1 MITVSLDRTWEDWRQ
16 KARDLLAQNVSPQN
30 IQWLCDPHEFPLG
43 TPYSPSA
50 VASELKLPREF
61 VLAAMFV
68 SVHRDDSTWALLYKI
83 AWRIQNEERQ
93 LMRIGV
99 DPDIR
104 ELESRRHSVGRDL
117 HKMHAFVR
125 FRELKTDDGV
135 WYQAWYRPDHRITR
149 LAAPFFK
156 DRFNG
161 MKWVIMTEDE
171 TVAWDQKELSF
182 LAGVPECELP
192 PDHKEDL
199 WKTYY
204 SSIFNPA
211 RVKVAMMKK
220 EMAVRYW
227 DRLPE
232 SQLIAQLL
240 ADAPA
245 RVAEFQRL
253 HGTLGVQRSWSTWEE
268 WNENLDKC
276 RACGRCEAPPQK
288 SADDPQAK
296 FVFVLS
302 DPNALARE
310 ELIKRLVQE
319 NVNLADCY
327 ITYAVRSANGKKP
340 RPPEI
345 AACRPWL
352 QSEIKLIKPQE
363 VICIGKEAYLA
374 VHGKLQL
381 AGDIVRTSPSLSEAG
396 MTPAGTSS
404 TLRVLE

>member
-1 MITVSLDRTWEDWRQ
+1 MITVPLNRTWDDWRQ
-16 KARDLLAQNVSPQN
+16 KARDLLAQNISPTAIHWQ
-30 IQWLCDPHEFPLG
+30 CDPHEFPLG
-43 TPYSPSA
+43 APYSPLKTA
-50 VASELKLPREF
+50 TELKLPRDF
-61 VLAAMFV
+61 IMAAMFV
-68 SVHRDDSTWALLYKI
+68 SAHRDASTWALLYKI

-93 LMRIGV
+93 LMRISV
-99 DPDIR
+99 DPDIL
-104 ELESRRHSVGRDL
+104 ELESRRHSVSRDL

-125 FRELKTDDGV
+125 FREIKIEDDI
-135 WYQAWYRPDHRITR
+135 WYQAWYRPDHRIAR

-171 TVAWDQKELSF
+171 TIAWDQKELSF

-227 DRLPE
+227 NRLPE
-232 SQLIAQLL
+232 SQLIAGLL
-240 ADAPA
+240 AEAPA

-253 HGTLGVQRSWSTWEE
+253 HGDLGVQRSWSSWED
-268 WNENLDKC
+268 WNESLLKC
-276 RACGRCEAPPQK
+276 RACGRCELAPQK
-288 SADDPQAK
+288 SSDDPQAK

-302 DPNALARE
+302 DPNPRGRE
-310 ELIKRLVQE
+310 ELITRLQHE
-319 NVNLADCY
+319 NINLADCY
-327 ITYAVRSANGKKP
+327 ITFAVRTDTGRKP
-340 RPPEI
+340 RPHEI

-352 QSEIKLIKPQE
+352 MSEIKLIKPQE

-374 VHGKLQL
+374 VHGKLQM
-381 AGDIVRTSPSLSEAG
+381 AGDIVKESPSFIEAG
-396 MTPAGTSS
+396 TTPAGTSS
-404 TLRVLE
+404 TLRVFE

>member
-1 MITVSLDRTWEDWRQ
+1 MITVPLDRTWNDWRQ
-16 KARDLLAQNVSPQN
+16 KARDLLAQRIPPDA
-30 IQWLCDPHEFPLG
+30 IQWQCDPHEFPLG
-43 TPYSPSA
+43 VPYL
-50 VASELKLPREF
+50 ASQVTVELKLPREF
-61 VLAAMFV
+61 VELAMFA
-68 SVHRDDSTWALLYKI
+68 SVHRVDSTWALLYKI

-93 LMRIGV
+93 LMRISV

-104 ELESRRHSVGRDL
+104 ELESRRHSVSRDL

-125 FRELKTDDGV
+125 FREIKMEDGT
-135 WYQAWYRPDHRITR
+135 WFQAWYRPDHRIAR
-149 LAAPFFK
+149 LAASFFK

-171 TVAWDQKELSF
+171 TIAWDQKELRF

-204 SSIFNPA
+204 ASIFNPA

-227 DRLPE
+227 NRLPE
-232 SQLIAQLL
+232 SQLISQLL

-253 HGTLGVQRSWSTWEE
+253 HGAVGVQRSWANWDE
-268 WNENLDKC
+268 WNDNLKNC
-276 RACGRCEAPPQK
+276 RTCGRCESAPQK

-302 DPNALARE
+302 DPHPRARE
-310 ELIKRLVQE
+310 ELIIRLQQE
-319 NVNLADCY
+319 NINLADCY
-327 ITYAVRSANGKKP
+327 ITFAVRRANDRKP
-340 RPPEI
+340 RPHEI

-352 QSEIKLIKPQE
+352 MSEIKLIKPQE
-363 VICIGKEAYLA
+363 VICIGREAYLA
-374 VHGKLQL
+374 VHGKLQT
-381 AGDIVRTSPSLSEAG
+381 AGDIVRQSPSFIEAG
-396 MTPAGTSS
+396 TTPAGTSS